1 MHINKEVLKQI
12 GVILCIATIVITVWR
27 ALEFIMEGAITPNDV
42 DTVIASILITSL
54 YFNYLLLV
62 DFDNKRPKG
71 GGFK

>member
-1 MHINKEVLKQI
+1 MHSNYRNY
-12 GVILCIATIVITVWR
+12 C
-27 ALEFIMEGAITPNDV
+27 LESAGIHYGRCGAITPNDV

-71 GGFK
+71 GV